1 MFTNSFTLIL
11 LSIVIGL
18 PSLFILF
25 WAIWKGHF
33 DETEKTAD
41 SIFDE
46 DELRYARPW
55 ESQQQI
61 QTRIEK
67 HGALTRNPFA
77 EWERW
82 L

>member
-1 MFTNSFTLIL
+1 VLTNSFTLIL
-11 LSIVIGL
+11 LSIVVGL
-18 PSLFILF
+18 PPLFILF

-33 DETEKTAD
+33 DETDKTAD

-46 DELRYARPW
+46 YELRYARPW
-55 ESQQQI
+55 ETQK
-61 QTRIEK
+61 QTQSRIEK
-67 HGALTRNPFA
+67 HGTLTINPFA

>member
-1 MFTNSFTLIL
+1 VFTNSFTLIL

-18 PSLFILF
+18 PPLFILF

-33 DETEKTAD
+33 DDTDTTAD
-41 SIFDE
+41 SIFEE

-55 ESQQQI
+55 ENHQQVEA
-61 QTRIEK
+61 RIEQ
-67 HGALTRNPFA
+67 HGTLTSNPFA